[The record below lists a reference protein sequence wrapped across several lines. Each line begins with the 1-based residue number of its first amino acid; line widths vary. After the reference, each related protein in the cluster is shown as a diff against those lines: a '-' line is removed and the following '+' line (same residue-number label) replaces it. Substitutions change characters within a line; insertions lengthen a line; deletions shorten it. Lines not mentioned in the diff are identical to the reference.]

1 MLSASQP
8 KLRTRQR
15 FPNIAGCDTSMTG
28 ERYRGPLGPTELAP
42 TRALKPRRLA
52 REKVAYQQR
61 CAPLAWV
68 GRYALALLGVGGRV
82 GPVQRGASI
91 DELLDRAVA
100 AINRGDRVTATAL
113 AGQVLA
119 VDRGNAD
126 ATAEQIKALVA
137 Q

>member
-1 MLSASQP
+1 
-8 KLRTRQR
+8 
-15 FPNIAGCDTSMTG
+15 
-28 ERYRGPLGPTELAP
+28 
-42 TRALKPRRLA
+42 
-52 REKVAYQQR
+52 
-61 CAPLAWV
+61 
-68 GRYALALLGVGGRV
+68 V